1 MGIPDNIKEEVRKRL
16 WDEADRL
23 EWSALSA
30 SDKTRYYSAWTETAD
45 IGGKLA
51 AFMDARKVRVY
62 IKDTL
67 LKPYTRE
74 RSADEKPMFRILA
87 LPPDTKPVTTYI
99 KPHGRRLFDGREIAW
114 SRAAEWKATLM
125 ALHERA
131 FEHHGTPFAAV
142 LFESATKH
150 GEARSRATVE
160 DAARKLGIER
170 VVWLD

>member
-1 MGIPDNIKEEVRKRL
+1 MSIPDNIKDEVRKRL

-23 EWSALSA
+23 EWSALPA
-30 SDKTRYYSAWTETAD
+30 SDKTRYYSAWTETPE
-45 IGGKLA
+45 IGGRLA

-67 LKPYTRE
+67 LKPYARE
-74 RSADEKPMFRILA
+74 RSADEKPVFKLLN
-87 LPPDTKPVTTYI
+87 LPADTETVTTYI
-99 KPHGRRLFDGREIAW
+99 KPHGRRLLDGREIAW
-114 SRAAEWKATLM
+114 SRATEWKATLM

-131 FEHHGTPFAAV
+131 FEHHGTPFAAIF
-142 LFESATKH
+142 FESATKH

-160 DAARKLGIER
+160 DAAKKLSIAR